1 MKRTWICLL
10 AVAALGLAACSNAPS
25 DSLGTP
31 VETPASTET
40 PAPTPE
46 ATPAT
51 EETAPAAETGD
62 LYAGYVASFEE
73 VGTMVRPVETEDGRA
88 LNLECTLYN
97 EIDQLIYDHYRNELL
112 GDLDASLA
120 QVGETENYRIT
131 VENDVKNVQAG
142 AGMQSYTLHEMHI
155 VPLEEV
161 QTANGND
168 LDVIAQEVADYGLT
182 QWTVQ
187 AVDLSWTYT
196 EAEQAKGPQLDE
208 GEYQRYFLLGKAA
221 DADSWK
227 IYDFFW
233 EDFLTAE

>member
-10 AVAALGLAACSNAPS
+10 AAAALGLAACSNAPS

-31 VETPASTET
+31 VETPALTET

-51 EETAPAAETGD
+51 EETAPAADTGD

-88 LNLECTLYN
+88 LNLECTLDN

-112 GDLDASLA
+112 GDLDASLE
-120 QVGETENYRIT
+120 QLGETENYRIT
-131 VENDVKNVQAG
+131 VKNDVKNVQDG
-142 AGMQSYTLHEMHI
+142 AGMQSYMLHEMHI
-155 VPLEEV
+155 VPLEDV
-161 QTANGND
+161 QTANEND
-168 LDVIAQEVADYGLT
+168 LAVIAQEVADYGLT

-196 EAEQAKGPQLDE
+196 EAEKAKGPQLDE
-208 GEYQRYFLLGKAA
+208 GEYQRYFLLGKAG
-221 DADSWK
+221 DAASWK

-233 EDFLTAE
+233 EDFLPAE